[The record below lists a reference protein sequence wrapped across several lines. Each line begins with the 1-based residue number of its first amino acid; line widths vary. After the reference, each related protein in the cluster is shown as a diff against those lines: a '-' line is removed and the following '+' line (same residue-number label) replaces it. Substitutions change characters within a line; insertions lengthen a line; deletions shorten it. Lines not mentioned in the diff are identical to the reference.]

1 MTDTNIAKITSYLT
15 FKLGDEE
22 FAAHVGK
29 VLNILEM
36 TKITE
41 VPKSPN
47 YMTGVINLRGSVLPV
62 IDTRIK
68 FGMTPTEYTAST
80 CIVVMDIDL
89 EGESVH
95 VGALVDAVQAV
106 IEIDHDQIMPPPS
119 LGNKYRSEFI
129 EGVANVNDTFVMI
142 LNMDE
147 VFSSEDLMDLT
158 GKTVEGETLL
168 EKDASAGNAAQTTAQ
183 PAAAPAPEKEA

>member
-1 MTDTNIAKITSYLT
+1 MEDNDRHEYSKT
-15 FKLGDEE
+15 FKWGDEE

-106 IEIDHDQIMPPPS
+106 IEIEHDQIMPPPS

>member
-1 MTDTNIAKITSYLT
+1 MDENSNSKINSYLT
-15 FKLGDEE
+15 FKLGEEE
-22 FAAHVGK
+22 FAAHVSK

-68 FGMTPTEYTAST
+68 FGMTPTEITANT

-95 VGALVDAVQAV
+95 VGALVDSVQAV
-106 IEIDHDQIMPPPS
+106 IEFGRDKILPPPS
-119 LGNKYRSEFI
+119 LGQRYRSDFL
-129 EGVANVNDTFVMI
+129 EGVVNIQDSFIMI
-142 LNMDE
+142 LNMDA
-147 VFSSEDLMDLT
+147 VFSTDEIIDLNE
-158 GKTVEGETLL
+158 KTAESH
-168 EKDASAGNAAQTTAQ
+168 AIMAAQAGEGSTGT
-183 PAAAPAPEKEA
+183 ED

>member
-1 MTDTNIAKITSYLT
+1 MSDTNIAKITSYLT

-22 FAAHVGK
+22 FAAHVSK
-29 VLNILEM
+29 VLNILEL

-68 FGMTPTEYTAST
+68 FGMTPTEFTPST

-95 VGALVDAVQAV
+95 VGALVDSVQAV
-106 IEIDHDQIMPPPS
+106 VEIEHDQIMPPPS

-129 EGVANVNDTFVMI
+129 EGVANINDKFVMI

-158 GKTVEGETLL
+158 SKTLESETLVKGGT
-168 EKDASAGNAAQTTAQ
+168 ETTET
-183 PAAAPAPEKEA
+183 PEA

>member
-1 MTDTNIAKITSYLT
+1 MSDTNIAKITSYLT

-22 FAAHVGK
+22 FAAHVSK
-29 VLNILEM
+29 VLNILEL

-68 FGMTPTEYTAST
+68 FGMTPTEFTPST

-95 VGALVDAVQAV
+95 VGALVDSVQAV
-106 IEIDHDQIMPPPS
+106 IEIEHNQIMPPPS

-129 EGVANVNDTFVMI
+129 EGVANINDTFIMI

-147 VFSSEDLMDLT
+147 VFSSEDLIDLT
-158 GKTVEGETLL
+158 SKTLESEALVKEGAE
-168 EKDASAGNAAQTTAQ
+168 TTAV
-183 PAAAPAPEKEA
+183 AEANV

>member
-1 MTDTNIAKITSYLT
+1 MSDTNIAKITSYLT

-22 FAAHVGK
+22 FAAHVSK

-68 FGMTPTEYTAST
+68 FGMTPTEYSPST

-95 VGALVDAVQAV
+95 VGALVDSVQAV
-106 IEIDHDQIMPPPS
+106 IEIEHDQIMPPPS

-129 EGVANVNDTFVMI
+129 EGVANINDKFIMI

-147 VFSSEDLMDLT
+147 VFSSEDLIDLT
-158 GKTVEGETLL
+158 NKTLESESLVKDSVET
-168 EKDASAGNAAQTTAQ
+168 S
-183 PAAAPAPEKEA
+183 AAPEA

>member
-1 MTDTNIAKITSYLT
+1 MSDTNIAKITSYLT

-22 FAAHVGK
+22 FAAHVSK
-29 VLNILEM
+29 VLNILEL

-68 FGMTPTEYTAST
+68 FGMTPTEFTPST

-95 VGALVDAVQAV
+95 VGALVDSVQAV
-106 IEIDHDQIMPPPS
+106 VEIEHDQIMPPPS

-129 EGVANVNDTFVMI
+129 EGVANLNDKFVMI

-147 VFSSEDLMDLT
+147 VFSSEDLIDLAS
-158 GKTVEGETLL
+158 KTL
-168 EKDASAGNAAQTTAQ
+168 ESEALVKDGAEVV
-183 PAAAPAPEKEA
+183 PEA

>member
-1 MTDTNIAKITSYLT
+1 METTKNSKINSYLT

-36 TKITE
+36 TRITE

-47 YMTGVINLRGSVLPV
+47 YMKGVINLRGSVLPV

-68 FGMTPTEYTAST
+68 FGMTPTEITPNT

-89 EGESVH
+89 AGESVH
-95 VGALVDAVQAV
+95 VGALVDSVQAV
-106 IEIDHDQIMPPPS
+106 IEFEEDKILPPPS
-119 LGNKYRSEFI
+119 LGQRYRSDFI
-129 EGVANVNDTFVMI
+129 EGVANIQDTFIMI
-142 LNMDE
+142 LNMDA
-147 VFSSEDLMDLT
+147 VFSTEEIIDLQEKTADSQVHMDSPS
-158 GKTVEGETLL
+158 EGE
-168 EKDASAGNAAQTTAQ
+168 
-183 PAAAPAPEKEA
+183 

>member
-1 MTDTNIAKITSYLT
+1 MSDTNIAKITSYLT

-22 FAAHVGK
+22 FAAHVSK
-29 VLNILEM
+29 VLNILEL

-47 YMTGVINLRGSVLPV
+47 YMTGVINLPV

-68 FGMTPTEYTAST
+68 FGMTPTEFTPST

-95 VGALVDAVQAV
+95 VGALVDSVQAV
-106 IEIDHDQIMPPPS
+106 VEIEHDQIMPPPS

-129 EGVANVNDTFVMI
+129 EGVANINDKFVMI

-147 VFSSEDLMDLT
+147 VFSSEDLIDLAS
-158 GKTVEGETLL
+158 KTL
-168 EKDASAGNAAQTTAQ
+168 ESEALVKDGAEVV
-183 PAAAPAPEKEA
+183 PEA

>member
-1 MTDTNIAKITSYLT
+1 MSDTNIAKITSYLT

-22 FAAHVGK
+22 FAAHVSK

-68 FGMTPTEYTAST
+68 FGMTPTEYSPST

-95 VGALVDAVQAV
+95 VGALVDSVQAV
-106 IEIDHDQIMPPPS
+106 IEIEHDQIMPPPS

-129 EGVANVNDTFVMI
+129 EGVANINEKFIMI

-147 VFSSEDLMDLT
+147 VFSSEDLIDLT
-158 GKTVEGETLL
+158 NKTLESESLVKDSVET
-168 EKDASAGNAAQTTAQ
+168 S
-183 PAAAPAPEKEA
+183 AAPEA

>member
-1 MTDTNIAKITSYLT
+1 METTKNSKINSYLT

-36 TKITE
+36 TRITE

-47 YMTGVINLRGSVLPV
+47 YMKGVINLRGSVLPV

-68 FGMTPTEYTAST
+68 FGMTPTEITPNT
-80 CIVVMDIDL
+80 CIVVMDIAL

-95 VGALVDAVQAV
+95 VGALVDSVQAV
-106 IEIDHDQIMPPPS
+106 IEFEEDKILPPPS
-119 LGNKYRSEFI
+119 LGQRYRSDFI
-129 EGVANVNDTFVMI
+129 EGVANIQETFIMI
-142 LNMDE
+142 LNMDA
-147 VFSSEDLMDLT
+147 VFSTEEIINLQEQTADSQVHMDAT
-158 GKTVEGETLL
+158 
-168 EKDASAGNAAQTTAQ
+168 
-183 PAAAPAPEKEA
+183 PEEE

>member
-1 MTDTNIAKITSYLT
+1 MSENSVSKISSYLT
-15 FKLGDEE
+15 FKLGEEE

-36 TKITE
+36 TRITE
-41 VPKSPN
+41 VPKAPS
-47 YMTGVINLRGSVLPV
+47 YMKGVINLRGSVLPV

-68 FGMTPTEYTAST
+68 FGMSATECSAST

-95 VGALVDAVQAV
+95 VGALVDSVQAV
-106 IEIDHDQIMPPPS
+106 IEIDAAAIMPPPS
-119 LGNKYRSEFI
+119 LGSKYRPEFI
-129 EGVANVNDTFVMI
+129 VGVANVGESFVMI

-147 VFSSEDLMDLT
+147 VFSSEEISDLATTAAGNEHL
-158 GKTVEGETLL
+158 VSEGEP
-168 EKDASAGNAAQTTAQ
+168 SAEQ
-183 PAAAPAPEKEA
+183 PKPAE

>member
-1 MTDTNIAKITSYLT
+1 MSDTNIAKITSYLT

-22 FAAHVGK
+22 FAAHVSK
-29 VLNILEM
+29 VLNILEL

-68 FGMTPTEYTAST
+68 FGMTPTEFTPST

-95 VGALVDAVQAV
+95 VGALVDSVQAV
-106 IEIDHDQIMPPPS
+106 VEIEHDQIMPPPS

-129 EGVANVNDTFVMI
+129 EGVANINDKFVMI

-147 VFSSEDLMDLT
+147 VFSSEDLMDLAS
-158 GKTVEGETLL
+158 KTL
-168 EKDASAGNAAQTTAQ
+168 ESEALVKDGAEV
-183 PAAAPAPEKEA
+183 APEA

>member
-1 MTDTNIAKITSYLT
+1 MNQDNLSRINSYLS

-41 VPKSPN
+41 VPKAPV
-47 YMTGVINLRGSVLPV
+47 YMKGVINLRGTVLPV

-68 FGMTPTEYTAST
+68 FGMTPTEYTTNT
-80 CIVVMDIDL
+80 CIIVLDIDVD
-89 EGESVH
+89 GENIQ

-106 IEIDHDQIMPPPS
+106 LEIEKGQIMPPPS
-119 LGNKYRSEFI
+119 IGSKYKSEFI
-129 EGVANVNDTFVMI
+129 EGVANIDEKFIMI
-142 LNMDE
+142 LDMDA
-147 VFSSEDLMDLT
+147 VFSTEDVTDLLT
-158 GKTVEGETLL
+158 KTEET
-168 EKDASAGNAAQTTAQ
+168 ENTT
-183 PAAAPAPEKEA
+183 EIEEIS

>member
-1 MTDTNIAKITSYLT
+1 MNNGSESKINSYLT
-15 FKLGDEE
+15 FKLGEEE

-47 YMTGVINLRGSVLPV
+47 YMKGVINLRGSVLPV

-68 FGMTPTEYTAST
+68 FGMTPTEYTPNT
-80 CIVVMDIDL
+80 CIVVMDIEMD
-89 EGESVH
+89 GDSIH
-95 VGALVDAVQAV
+95 VGALVDSVQAV
-106 IEIDHDQIMPPPS
+106 LEIDDAQILPPPS
-119 LGNKYRSEFI
+119 IGHKYRSEFI
-129 EGVANVNDTFVMI
+129 DGVANINETFIMI

-147 VFSSEDLMDLT
+147 VFSSEEMHDMHDT
-158 GKTVEGETLL
+158 TVENQDLV
-168 EKDASAGNAAQTTAQ
+168 KDQVEGLTN
-183 PAAAPAPEKEA
+183 

>member
-1 MTDTNIAKITSYLT
+1 MIRVLLTSYLT

-22 FAAHVGK
+22 FAAHVSK
-29 VLNILEM
+29 VLNILEL

-41 VPKSPN
+41 VPKAPN

-68 FGMTPTEYTAST
+68 FGMTPTEFSAST

-95 VGALVDAVQAV
+95 VGALVDSVQAV
-106 IEIDHDQIMPPPS
+106 IEIEPNQIMPPPS

-147 VFSSEDLMDLT
+147 VFSSEELMDLA
-158 GKTVEGETLL
+158 GKNMESDLL
-168 EKDASAGNAAQTTAQ
+168 LA
-183 PAAAPAPEKEA
+183 KEAAKENGVKEVKKEEA

>member
-1 MTDTNIAKITSYLT
+1 MSDTNIAKITSYLT

-22 FAAHVGK
+22 FAAHVSK
-29 VLNILEM
+29 VLNILEL

-68 FGMTPTEYTAST
+68 FGMTPTEFTPST

-95 VGALVDAVQAV
+95 VGALVDSVQAV
-106 IEIDHDQIMPPPS
+106 VEIEHDQIMPPPS

-129 EGVANVNDTFVMI
+129 EGVANINDKFVMI

-158 GKTVEGETLL
+158 SKTLESETLVK
-168 EKDASAGNAAQTTAQ
+168 EGTETTET
-183 PAAAPAPEKEA
+183 PAV